1 VKTEKNRERSI
12 MMNGNQYRES
22 LRKLKPIIYY
32 NGEKINCVVD
42 HPMIKPH
49 VNSAAMTYD
58 LAQDP
63 LYENLMTATSHLTG
77 KKVNR
82 FTHIQYSK
90 DDLVNKVKMMRMI
103 AQKTGTCFQRCVGL
117 DAMNAT
123 FITTF
128 NMDKK
133 YGTDYQKRFLKW
145 MEYVQENDL
154 MIAGAMT
161 DVKGDRNLKPSLQ
174 ADPDLF
180 THVVEK
186 RKDGV
191 VIKGAKAHMTGMAN
205 SHEMLILPTTNLLD
219 GDEAYAI
226 ACAIPVDAEGVLHI
240 FGRQTNDQRRLEG
253 DIDTGN
259 SEYAIVGGETL
270 TVLDNVFVPWERVF
284 MCGEIEFAQDY
295 VTRFAAYHRQNYG
308 GCKVGN
314 SDVLIG
320 AASLLSKFNGAN
332 KASHVKDKLI
342 EMTHLA
348 ETMYACSLACSYE
361 GTRVEAGSYYVNT
374 LLANEVKLNCTR
386 NMYEISRLAHDI
398 AGGFIATL
406 PHENDLKSEVTGPYI
421 KKYFAGNANYP
432 TEDRIKIA
440 RLLENMSGGTALA
453 ESMHG
458 AGSPQAMRIMIGR
471 ESNIDQKEKL
481 AAELAHIKID

>member
-1 VKTEKNRERSI
+1 
-12 MMNGNQYRES
+12 MMNGNEYRES
-22 LRKLKPIIYY
+22 LRKIHPVVYY
-32 NGEKINCVVD
+32 MGEKIEDVVE

-58 LAQDP
+58 LACDP

-82 FTHIQYSK
+82 FTHLHQSVE
-90 DDLVNKVKMMRMI
+90 DLVNKVKMMRMI
-103 AQKTGTCFQRCVGL
+103 AQKTGTCFQRCVGF

-123 FITTF
+123 FITTY
-128 NMDKK
+128 NIDKDH
-133 YGTDYQKRFLKW
+133 GTEYHERFKKW
-145 MEYVQENDL
+145 MTYVQENDL
-154 MIAGAMT
+154 MVAGAMT
-161 DVKGDRNLKPSLQ
+161 DVKGDRSKKPSGQ

-186 RKDGV
+186 REDGV
-191 VIKGAKAHMTGMAN
+191 IIRGAKAHMTGMVN
-205 SHEMLILPTTNLLD
+205 SHEMLILPTTNLLE
-219 GDEAYAI
+219 GDEDYAI
-226 ACAIPVDAEGVLHI
+226 ACAVPVDAEGVFHV
-240 FGRQTNDQRRLEG
+240 FGRQTNDQRRLQG

-284 MCGEIEFAQDY
+284 MCGEVEYAQDY
-295 VTRFAAYHRQNYG
+295 VARFAAYHRQNYG

-320 AASLLSKFNGAN
+320 ATSLIAKMNGAA
-332 KASHVKDKLI
+332 KASHIKDKLV
-342 EMTHLA
+342 EMIHLA
-348 ETMYACSLACSYE
+348 ETMYCCSLACSYE
-361 GTRVEAGSYYVNT
+361 GVKVEAGTYYVNT

-386 NMYEISRLAHDI
+386 NMYEISRLAHEI

-406 PHENDLKSEVTGPYI
+406 PHEWDLKSDITGPYI
-421 KKYFAGNANYP
+421 KKFFAANPEYKA
-432 TEDRIKIA
+432 EDRIKIA

-458 AGSPQAMRIMIGR
+458 AGSPQAMKIMIQR
-471 ESNIDQKEKL
+471 ESNIPAKEKL
-481 AAELAHIKID
+481 ACALAHVEL

>member
-1 VKTEKNRERSI
+1 
-12 MMNGNQYRES
+12 MMNGNEYRES
-22 LRKLKPIIYY
+22 LRNVHPRLYY
-32 NGEKINCVVD
+32 MGELIEDVVT
-42 HPMIKPH
+42 HPMTKPH

-58 LAQDP
+58 LACDP
-63 LYENLMTATSHLTG
+63 MYENLMTATSHLTG

-82 FTHIQYSK
+82 FTHIHQSV

-103 AQKTGTCFQRCVGL
+103 AQKTGTCFQRCVGF

-123 FITTF
+123 FITTY
-128 NMDKK
+128 NIDKDH
-133 YGTDYQKRFLKW
+133 GTEYHERFKKW
-145 MEYVQENDL
+145 MTYVQENDL
-154 MIAGAMT
+154 MVAGAMT
-161 DVKGDRNLKPSLQ
+161 DVKGDRSKKPSGQ

-186 RKDGV
+186 REDGV
-191 VIKGAKAHMTGMAN
+191 VICGAKAHMTGMAN
-205 SHEMLILPTTNLLD
+205 SHEMLILPTTNLLP
-219 GDEAYAI
+219 GDEDWAI
-226 ACAIPVDAEGVLHI
+226 ACAVPVDAEGISHV
-240 FGRQTNDQRRLEG
+240 FGRQTNDQRRLQG

-270 TVLDNVFVPWERVF
+270 TVLDHVFVPWERVF
-284 MCGEIEFAQDY
+284 MCGEVEYAQDY
-295 VTRFAAYHRQNYG
+295 VARFAAYHRQNYG

-320 AASLLSKFNGAN
+320 ATSLIAKMNGTR
-332 KASHVKDKLI
+332 KGSQIKDKLV
-342 EMTHLA
+342 EMVHLA
-348 ETMYACSLACSYE
+348 ETMYCCSLACSYE
-361 GTRVEAGSYYVNT
+361 GYKVEAGSYYVNT

-406 PHENDLKSEVTGPYI
+406 PHEWDLNSEVTGPWVR
-421 KKYFAGNANYP
+421 KFFAANPEYKA
-432 TEDRIKIA
+432 EDRIKIA

-458 AGSPQAMRIMIGR
+458 AGSPAAMKIMIAR
-471 ESNIDQKEKL
+471 ESNIDAKEKL
-481 AAELAHIKID
+481 ACDLAHVEL

>member
-1 VKTEKNRERSI
+1 
-12 MMNGNQYRES
+12 MMTGNEYKES
-22 LRKLKPIIYY
+22 LRKIHPRIYY
-32 NGEKINCVVD
+32 MGEKIDCVVD

-58 LAQDP
+58 LACDP
-63 LYENLMTATSHLTG
+63 MYENLMTATSHLTG

-82 FTHIQYSK
+82 FTHIHQSIE
-90 DDLVNKVKMMRMI
+90 DLVNKVKMMRMI
-103 AQKTGTCFQRCVGL
+103 AQKTGTCFQRCVGF

-123 FITTF
+123 FITTY

-133 YGTDYQKRFLKW
+133 YGTNYHERFKKW
-145 MEYVQENDL
+145 MTYVQENDL

-161 DVKGDRNLKPSLQ
+161 DVKGNRSLKPSKQ

-186 RKDGV
+186 REDGV
-191 VIKGAKAHMTGMAN
+191 VICGAKAHMTGMAN

-219 GDEAYAI
+219 GDQDYAI
-226 ACAIPVDAEGVLHI
+226 ACAVPVDAEGITHI
-240 FGRQTNDQRRLEG
+240 FGRQTNDQRRLQG
-253 DIDTGN
+253 DLDTGN

-270 TVLDNVFVPWERVF
+270 TVLDHVFVPWDRVF
-284 MCGEIEFAQDY
+284 MCGETDFAQDY
-295 VTRFAAYHRQNYG
+295 VARFAAYHRQNYG

-320 AASLLSKFNGAN
+320 ATSMIAKMNGTRKNSLI
-332 KASHVKDKLI
+332 KDKLT
-342 EMTHLA
+342 EMIHLA
-348 ETMYACSLACSYE
+348 ETMYCCSLACSYE
-361 GTRVEAGSYYVNT
+361 GVKEEAGSYYVNT

-386 NMYEISRLAHDI
+386 IIYDMPKLAYEI

-406 PHENDLKSEVTGPYI
+406 PHEWDLNNPETGKWI
-421 KKYFAGNANYP
+421 EKFFVGNEEYTAR
-432 TEDRIKIA
+432 DRIKIA

-458 AGSPQAMRIMIGR
+458 AGSPQAMKVMILR
-471 ESNIDQKEKL
+471 ESNVEQKEQF
-481 AAELAHIKID
+481 AMDLAHVKL

>member
-1 VKTEKNRERSI
+1 
-12 MMNGNQYRES
+12 MMNGNEYRES
-22 LRKLKPIIYY
+22 LRKIHPVVYY
-32 NGEKINCVVD
+32 MGEKIEDVVD

-58 LAQDP
+58 LACDP

-82 FTHIQYSK
+82 FTHLHQSVE
-90 DDLVNKVKMMRMI
+90 DLVNKVKMMRMI
-103 AQKTGTCFQRCVGL
+103 AQKTGTCFQRCVGF

-123 FITTF
+123 FITTY
-128 NMDKK
+128 NIDKDH
-133 YGTDYQKRFLKW
+133 GTEYHERFKKW
-145 MEYVQENDL
+145 MTYVQENDL
-154 MIAGAMT
+154 MVAGAMT
-161 DVKGDRNLKPSLQ
+161 DVKGDRSKKPSGQ

-186 RKDGV
+186 REDGV
-191 VIKGAKAHMTGMAN
+191 IIRGAKAHMTGMVN
-205 SHEMLILPTTNLLD
+205 SHEMLILPTTNLLE
-219 GDEAYAI
+219 GDEDYAI
-226 ACAIPVDAEGVLHI
+226 ACAVPVDAEGVFHV
-240 FGRQTNDQRRLEG
+240 FGRQTNDQRRLQG

-284 MCGEIEFAQDY
+284 MCGEVEYAQDY
-295 VTRFAAYHRQNYG
+295 VARFAAYHRQNYG

-320 AASLLSKFNGAN
+320 ATSLIAKMNGAA
-332 KASHVKDKLI
+332 KASHIKDKLV
-342 EMTHLA
+342 EMIHLA
-348 ETMYACSLACSYE
+348 ETMYCCSLACSYE
-361 GTRVEAGSYYVNT
+361 GVKVEAGTYYVNT

-386 NMYEISRLAHDI
+386 NMYEISRLAHEI

-406 PHENDLKSEVTGPYI
+406 PHEWDLKSDITGPYI
-421 KKYFAGNANYP
+421 KKFFAANPEYKA
-432 TEDRIKIA
+432 EDRIKIA

-458 AGSPQAMRIMIGR
+458 AGSPQAMKIMIQR
-471 ESNIDQKEKL
+471 ESNIPAKEKL
-481 AAELAHIKID
+481 ACALAHVEL

>member
-1 VKTEKNRERSI
+1 
-12 MMNGNQYRES
+12 
-22 LRKLKPIIYY
+22 
-32 NGEKINCVVD
+32 
-42 HPMIKPH
+42 MIKPH

-58 LAQDP
+58 LACDP
-63 LYENLMTATSHLTG
+63 MYENLMTATSHLTG

-82 FTHIQYSK
+82 FTHIHQSIE
-90 DDLVNKVKMMRMI
+90 DLVNKVMMMRMI
-103 AQKTGTCFQRCVGL
+103 AQKTGTCFQRCVGF

-123 FITTF
+123 FITTY

-133 YGTDYQKRFLKW
+133 YGTNYHERFKKW
-145 MEYVQENDL
+145 VTYVQENDL

-161 DVKGDRNLKPSLQ
+161 DVKGNRSLKPSKQ

-186 RKDGV
+186 REDGV
-191 VIKGAKAHMTGMAN
+191 VICGAKAHMTGMAN

-219 GDEAYAI
+219 GDQDYAI
-226 ACAIPVDAEGVLHI
+226 ACAVPVDAEGITHI
-240 FGRQTNDQRRLEG
+240 FGRQTNDQRRLQG
-253 DIDTGN
+253 DLDTGN

-270 TVLDNVFVPWERVF
+270 TVLDHVFVPWDRVF
-284 MCGEIEFAQDY
+284 MCGETDFAQDY
-295 VTRFAAYHRQNYG
+295 VARFAAYHRQNYG

-320 AASLLSKFNGAN
+320 ATSMIAKMNGTRKNSLI
-332 KASHVKDKLI
+332 KDKLT
-342 EMTHLA
+342 EMIHLA
-348 ETMYACSLACSYE
+348 ETMYCCSLACSYE
-361 GTRVEAGSYYVNT
+361 GVKEEAGSYYVNT

-406 PHENDLKSEVTGPYI
+406 PHEWDLNNPETGKWI
-421 KKYFAGNANYP
+421 EKFFVGNEEYTAR
-432 TEDRIKIA
+432 DRIKIA

-458 AGSPQAMRIMIGR
+458 AGSPQAMKVMILR
-471 ESNIDQKEKL
+471 ESNVEQKEQF
-481 AAELAHIKID
+481 AMDLAHVKL

>member
-1 VKTEKNRERSI
+1 
-12 MMNGNQYRES
+12 MMTGNEYKES
-22 LRKLKPIIYY
+22 LRKIHPRIYY
-32 NGEKINCVVD
+32 MGEKIDCVVD

-58 LAQDP
+58 LACDP
-63 LYENLMTATSHLTG
+63 MYENLMTATSHLTG

-82 FTHIQYSK
+82 FTHIHQSIE
-90 DDLVNKVKMMRMI
+90 DLVNKVKMMRMI
-103 AQKTGTCFQRCVGL
+103 AQKTGTCFQRCVGF

-123 FITTF
+123 FITTY

-133 YGTDYQKRFLKW
+133 YGTNYHERFKKW
-145 MEYVQENDL
+145 MTYVQENDL

-161 DVKGDRNLKPSLQ
+161 DVKGNRSLKPSKQ

-186 RKDGV
+186 REDGV
-191 VIKGAKAHMTGMAN
+191 VICGAKAHMTGMAN

-219 GDEAYAI
+219 GDQDYAI
-226 ACAIPVDAEGVLHI
+226 ACAVPVDAEGITHI
-240 FGRQTNDQRRLEG
+240 FGRQTNDQRRLQG
-253 DIDTGN
+253 DLDTGN

-270 TVLDNVFVPWERVF
+270 TVLDHVFVPWDRVF
-284 MCGEIEFAQDY
+284 MCGETDFAQDY
-295 VTRFAAYHRQNYG
+295 VG
-308 GCKVGN
+308 
-314 SDVLIG
+314 
-320 AASLLSKFNGAN
+320 
-332 KASHVKDKLI
+332 VK
-342 EMTHLA
+342 E
-348 ETMYACSLACSYE
+348 
-361 GTRVEAGSYYVNT
+361 EAGSYYVNT

-406 PHENDLKSEVTGPYI
+406 PHEWDLNNPETGKWI
-421 KKYFAGNANYP
+421 EKFFVGNEEYTAR
-432 TEDRIKIA
+432 DRIKIA

-458 AGSPQAMRIMIGR
+458 AGSPQAMKVMILR
-471 ESNIDQKEKL
+471 ESNVEQKEQF
-481 AAELAHIKID
+481 AMDLAHVKL